1 MSTTK
6 IASEIFKI
14 ESPVRDVYAF
24 LSDFGKIGRLIE
36 MVKQTGMPVGENV
49 DMQKISEKIEST
61 RFTEDACYVVVKGM
75 GELVVRIV
83 EKEEP
88 KLIKLGGDGVFPLEF
103 NLWIQLLENGPYDT
117 RMKITFHGELNMMMK
132 MLLKGKLEKGINQ
145 LGESLSKIPYGLLQ
159 SAQF

>member
-103 NLWIQLLENGPYDT
+103 NLWIQLLENAPYDT